1 MQREM
6 EYEVVLKGNVGARRE
21 EKKSER
27 KREGE
32 KSTEV
37 ERGGRQRAASSEEWG
52 QR

>member
-1 MQREM
+1 M
-6 EYEVVLKGNVGARRE
+6 EYEVLLKRNVGARRE
-21 EKKSER
+21 GRKSKR

-37 ERGGRQRAASSEEWG
+37 EKGGRQRAASSEEWG